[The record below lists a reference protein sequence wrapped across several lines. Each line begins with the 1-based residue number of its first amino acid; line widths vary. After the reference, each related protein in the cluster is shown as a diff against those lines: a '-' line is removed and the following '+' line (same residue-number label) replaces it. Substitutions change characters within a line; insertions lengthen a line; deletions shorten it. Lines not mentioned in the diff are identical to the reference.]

1 MPWSESAGVF
11 FEKYVSFPHGCSW
24 LFLTSKIFS
33 LQKRE
38 ESWKESYG
46 QHGSARWPTPW
57 EDARREKEREGKGG
71 GGWDGYGTRKK
82 GDIWRRT
89 PFLWSKIH
97 FPQNQDW
104 ALNKISSGE
113 FSEDGGNY
121 TLIRTSTWTWKRWD
135 GHLHGCACVSLPFIC
150 AHVVGTLCQLWDA
163 QPSSSSW
170 EDFIQLRG
178 SLDHSAHKEMKLVAK
193 SSSPKQALNFSVSFL
208 L

>member
-1 MPWSESAGVF
+1 MQEEKRRGRVKAGVAEMGMILERKETSGKELHF
-11 FEKYVSFPHGCSW
+11 FEAKFASH
-24 LFLTSKIFS
+24 K
-33 LQKRE
+33 
-38 ESWKESYG
+38 
-46 QHGSARWPTPW
+46 
-57 EDARREKEREGKGG
+57 
-71 GGWDGYGTRKK
+71 TRT
-82 GDIWRRT
+82 G
-89 PFLWSKIH
+89 LWI
-97 FPQNQDW
+97 
-104 ALNKISSGE
+104 KISSGD

-193 SSSPKQALNFSVSFL
+193 SSFPRQALNFSVSFL